1 MHMNF
6 FWILAVNHQIQETLD
21 PFKIYKS
28 ALEVDIIYDS
38 LQMEFVALFLS
49 RNGELCDVLA
59 FHSKPG
65 TRGFWA
71 GFICA

>member
-1 MHMNF
+1 MNF

-38 LQMEFVALFLS
+38 LQMELVALFLS
-49 RNGELCDVLA
+49 
-59 FHSKPG
+59 
-65 TRGFWA
+65 
-71 GFICA
+71 